1 MANLLRRWR
10 APFVGGAAIWLL
22 SFPLLT
28 WHPAS
33 ASHAVYAQGAAIAQV
48 DAADHRLVRQLERD
62 RAAAQA
68 AEEALAVAAS
78 QAAAAP
84 AAPAVQ
90 AAPPTHPPVA
100 APPVAPANTILIPR
114 LGLVPPGGWDTDCGG

>member
-68 AEEALAVAAS
+68 PEEPLAVAAS
-78 QAAAAP
+78 QPP
-84 AAPAVQ
+84 A
-90 AAPPTHPPVA
+90 VA
-100 APPVAPANTILIPR
+100 APPPAAAQATPSTH
-114 LGLVPPGGWDTDCGG
+114 PPSP